1 MKIVGTAQEYNRK
14 DNRIEVN
21 AFISIEGEV
30 YRALDLG
37 LGGFRI
43 GDYEGELMPGS
54 EFLVDGLGMTAED
67 IITVRIDCTVAR
79 RLGNQLGAGFVELD
93 SQSYDVIDALMM
105 RKKRFFE
112 KMKNR

>member
-14 DNRIEVN
+14 DNRMEVT
-21 AFISIEGEV
+21 AFIAIEGNV

-43 GDYEGELMPGS
+43 DGYEGELMSGS
-54 EFLVDGLGMTAED
+54 EFLVEGLGINEED
-67 IITVRIDCTVAR
+67 IIAVRIDCTVAR
-79 RLGNQLGAGFVELD
+79 RLGNQMGAGFVELD
-93 SQSYDVIDALMM
+93 SLSYDVIDALMM

-112 KMKNR
+112 KMKNK